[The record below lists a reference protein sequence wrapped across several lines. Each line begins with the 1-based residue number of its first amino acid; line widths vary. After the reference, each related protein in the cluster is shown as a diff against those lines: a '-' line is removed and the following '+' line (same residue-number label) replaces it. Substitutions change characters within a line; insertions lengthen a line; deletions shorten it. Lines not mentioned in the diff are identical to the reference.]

1 MGGGGWS
8 NRHSYFI
15 PKKITTSEFVYPKK
29 SLLFLTYPKKSLHFF
44 FTTQKNPSVFHRPK
58 KITFGQNFRP
68 KKITQTPPPIIEI
81 CEWGPWGFNTVYSYV
96 LYIVLECLLTSSLS
110 FTSLHSLYHIFGSFL
125 CKQLVKLLE
134 IIVDN

>member
-1 MGGGGWS
+1 MGGGS

-44 FTTQKNPSVFHRPK
+44 SRPK
-58 KITFGQNFRP
+58 KIPASFIDP
-68 KKITQTPPPIIEI
+68 KNHLWPKFQTQKNYSDTPIIKI
-81 CEWGPWGFNTVYSYV
+81 CEWGLWGYNTVYTGSYV
-96 LYIVLECLLTSSLS
+96 LYIVLECLLFSSLS